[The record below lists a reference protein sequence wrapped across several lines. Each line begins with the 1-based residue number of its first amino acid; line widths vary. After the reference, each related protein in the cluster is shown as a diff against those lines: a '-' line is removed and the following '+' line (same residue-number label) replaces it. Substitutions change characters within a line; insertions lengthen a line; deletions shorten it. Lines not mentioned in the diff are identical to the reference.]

1 MTGARRMNG
10 RGKADAA
17 WTAAVR
23 LQQFGYGEI
32 CRDVSISPRI
42 AAEFT
47 KSWEQD
53 GKIRLV
59 KATPLQPSGRKLFEV
74 VPVHELRILPDLGDG
89 IDQMWT
95 AMRKLV
101 SFTGID
107 LSAYCAAP
115 VPVEDARAYC
125 RLLLAGGYL
134 KVVQKAVPNRREA
147 IYRLINVTGVVAP
160 RERRVRC
167 IVDANLGR
175 TLPLSEGGA

>member
-1 MTGARRMNG
+1 MTLIRKNNG
-10 RGKADAA
+10 RSKSDAA

-32 CRDVSISPRI
+32 CRDVSISPRA
-42 AAEFT
+42 AAEFV

-53 GKIRLV
+53 GKIRAIE
-59 KATPLQPSGRKLFEV
+59 ATPLRPSARKMFEV
-74 VPVHELRILPDLGDG
+74 VPVHELRVVPDLGDG

-115 VPVEDARAYC
+115 VPVEEARAYC

-134 KVVQKAVPNRREA
+134 KVIQKAVPNRREA
-147 IYRLINVTGVVAP
+147 IYRLTNVTGVVAP

-175 TLPLSEGGA
+175 ILPLSEGGA